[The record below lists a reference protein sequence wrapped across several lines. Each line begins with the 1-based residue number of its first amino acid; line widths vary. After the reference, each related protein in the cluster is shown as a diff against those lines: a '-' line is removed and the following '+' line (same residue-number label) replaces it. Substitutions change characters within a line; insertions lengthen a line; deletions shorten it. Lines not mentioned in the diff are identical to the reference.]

1 VPISNAAAAGS
12 RRFHPG
18 LLPTLAAATI
28 VVLTILL
35 GNWQA
40 RRADVRG
47 SLQQQAESM
56 ASAPALE
63 MRRAADVAVN
73 DRYRHARATGEY
85 DAPHQVWLDNRTHN
99 GAPGFQVLTPL
110 RLDDGSHLLVAR
122 GWIARSTQPGGVT
135 QPMPASAPGAAIAPP
150 APPPSGRV
158 AVEGRLNQPP
168 PRFLE
173 LKHVEPQGNVW
184 QNLDLAEYAR
194 ATGRAV
200 APLILEQAAQ
210 GLPDGLIR
218 DWPAP
223 DLGRDKNVSYMWQ
236 WYAFAGVTVAF
247 WLILGWRRSDG

>member
-1 VPISNAAAAGS
+1 MPISNAAAAGS

-56 ASAPALE
+56 ASAPALVV
-63 MRRAADVAVN
+63 RRAADVTVN

-85 DAPHQVWLDNRTHN
+85 DAAHQVWLDNRTHN
-99 GAPGFQVLTPL
+99 GAPGLQVLTPL

-122 GWIARSTQPGGVT
+122 GWIARSTQPGGAA
-135 QPMPASAPGAAIAPP
+135 QPMSASAPGAAIAPP

-173 LKHVEPQGNVW
+173 LKHLEPQGSVW

-194 ATGRAV
+194 ATGLAV
-200 APLILEQAAQ
+200 APLILEQAQ

>member
-1 VPISNAAAAGS
+1 VPIFNAAAAGP

-28 VVLTILL
+28 VVTTIFL

-40 RRADVRG
+40 RRADLRG
-47 SLQQQAESM
+47 SLQHQAESM
-56 ASAPALE
+56 ANAPAVNVH
-63 MRRAADVAVN
+63 RAGDIAAG
-73 DRYRHARATGEY
+73 DRYRRARATGEY
-85 DAPHQVWLDNRTHN
+85 DARHQVWLDNRTHH

-122 GWIARSTQPGGVT
+122 GWIARSAQPAGDGQSASPSQPGN
-135 QPMPASAPGAAIAPP
+135 MFAPP
-150 APPPSGRV
+150 APPPPGRV

-184 QNLDLAEYAR
+184 QNLDPAEYAR
-194 ATGRAV
+194 ATGLAV
-200 APLILEQAAQ
+200 APLVLEQTE
-210 GLPDGLIR
+210 GPPDGLIR

-236 WYAFAGVTVAF
+236 WYAFGAVTVAF

>member
-18 LLPTLAAATI
+18 LVPTLAAATI
-28 VVLTILL
+28 VVVTILL

-47 SLQQQAESM
+47 SLQRQAESM
-56 ASAPALE
+56 ATAPALE
-63 MRRAADVAVN
+63 VRRAADVAVH

-85 DAPHQVWLDNRTHN
+85 DAPRQVWLDNRTHN
-99 GAPGFQVLTPL
+99 GVPGFQVLTPL

-122 GWIARSTQPGGVT
+122 GWIARSTQP
-135 QPMPASAPGAAIAPP
+135 MSSAPGAASAPP
-150 APPPSGRV
+150 APPPSSRV

-173 LKHVEPQGNVW
+173 LKHVEPQDNVW

-194 ATGRAV
+194 ATGLAV
-200 APLILEQAAQ
+200 APLILEQAQ

-247 WLILGWRRSDG
+247 WLILGWRRDDG

>member
-1 VPISNAAAAGS
+1 MPISNAAAAGP

-28 VVLTILL
+28 VVVTILL

-40 RRADVRG
+40 RRADLRG

-56 ASAPALE
+56 ATAPVADV
-63 MRRAADVAVN
+63 RRAADIAASG
-73 DRYRHARATGEY
+73 RYRRATATGEY
-85 DAPHQVWLDNRTHN
+85 DAPHQLWLDNRTHN
-99 GAPGFQVLTPL
+99 GTPGFQVLTPL

-122 GWIARSTQPGGVT
+122 GWIARSTQPAGAT
-135 QPMPASAPGAAIAPP
+135 QPASPSLPGAALAPA
-150 APPPSGRV
+150 APPPSGRITV
-158 AVEGRLNQPP
+158 AGRLNQTP

-194 ATGRAV
+194 ATGLAV
-200 APLILEQAAQ
+200 APLVLEQTA
-210 GLPDGLIR
+210 GPSDGLIR

-223 DLGRDKNVSYMWQ
+223 DLGRDKNVGYMWQ
-236 WYAFAGVTVAF
+236 WYAFAAVTVAF
-247 WLILGWRRSDG
+247 WLILGWRRSDD

>member
-1 VPISNAAAAGS
+1 LVPISNAAAAGS

-28 VVLTILL
+28 VVVTILL

-56 ASAPALE
+56 ASAPALAV
-63 MRRAADVAVN
+63 RRAADIAVN
-73 DRYRHARATGEY
+73 DRYRPARATGEY
-85 DAPHQVWLDNRTHN
+85 AAPHQVWLDNRTHN
-99 GAPGFQVLTPL
+99 GTAGFQVLTPL

-122 GWIARSTQPGGVT
+122 GWIARNMQTGG
-135 QPMPASAPGAAIAPP
+135 ASPPSASVPGAAIAPP

-184 QNLDLAEYAR
+184 QNLDLGEYAR
-194 ATGRAV
+194 ATGLVV
-200 APLILEQAAQ
+200 APLVLEQAE
-210 GLPDGLIR
+210 GPPDGLIR

-223 DLGRDKNVSYMWQ
+223 DVGRDKNVSYMWQ
-236 WYAFAGVTVAF
+236 WYAFAAVTVAF
-247 WLILGWRRSDG
+247 WLILGWRRGDG